1 MFVENSAVCQSQNAY
16 FHLQEIQ
23 KVLPLEV
30 TSGFLSQI
38 NNNYF
43 LEDKETIVLRLQ
55 SVGIHLFSFLY
66 TLEM

>member
-16 FHLQEIQ
+16 FYLQEIQ
-23 KVLPLEV
+23 KIPPLEA

-38 NNNYF
+38 NNYSV
-43 LEDKETIVLRLQ
+43 DKETMVIRLY

-66 TLEM
+66 TVEM